1 MDQRT
6 SAIGTASFLKS
17 WAFYSN
23 REWIKSVISRI
34 IISRPTWNDLENSN
48 VGIDVADVARRNRI
62 MGMVRA
68 WEKEGYIR
76 ILEERDAKKSEPV
89 YFGETITGVDLSEM
103 SSILMTRDLRIHTLL
118 SDMVEMK
125 RILAQRFSD
134 IRVLSSLELLKVILA
149 TRTGYGNED
158 HICVIET
165 NLRSFAF
172 SVGPLMDEAVFER
185 TVEEIYEKGKKNR
198 FALYLSDN
206 TRGDTL

>member
-1 MDQRT
+1 
-6 SAIGTASFLKS
+6 
-17 WAFYSN
+17 
-23 REWIKSVISRI
+23 
-34 IISRPTWNDLENSN
+34 
-48 VGIDVADVARRNRI
+48 
-62 MGMVRA
+62 
-68 WEKEGYIR
+68 
-76 ILEERDAKKSEPV
+76 
-89 YFGETITGVDLSEM
+89 
-103 SSILMTRDLRIHTLL
+103 
-118 SDMVEMK
+118 MVEMK

-134 IRVLSSLELLKVILA
+134 IRVLSSLELLKEILA